1 MLGLQQPMLGL
12 KQSAHVGT
20 MLGLKQSANVRAMYS
35 RPPMLGLQ
43 QSVHVGAMLGLK
55 QSVHVGANVGLQQ
68 STHIRLKQ
76 SAHVKAESL
85 LGFVLCCVA
94 CDSYCLSELFSAL
107 VI

>member
-1 MLGLQQPMLGL
+1 MLGL
-12 KQSAHVGT
+12 KQAAHVGAKAVSPCWDYV
-20 MLGLKQSANVRAMYS
+20 GAKAVSPCQGYS
-35 RPPMLGLQ
+35 RLPMLGLQ

-55 QSVHVGANVGLQQ
+55 QSTHVGANVGLQQ
-68 STHIRLKQ
+68 SMRVWLKQ